1 MRLNFIFCHSTV
13 WVAGN
18 DWKQFALEEGKRWA
32 TRYANYVVSR
42 HPVMVILYEELED
55 RRQIQTQL
63 LRLSNF
69 VRVPVKHSA
78 LQCIMKFAS
87 QFPLKPRPLK
97 TGFQP
102 FKLLPLSD
110 LAMLQQLENKTALK
124 IEQVRALYR
133 PNV

>member
-1 MRLNFIFCHSTV
+1 L

-18 DWKQFALEEGKRWA
+18 VWKQFAVEEGKRWGA
-32 TRYANYVVSR
+32 RYANYVNSR
-42 HPVMVILYEELED
+42 RPVMVIFYEELED
-55 RRQIQTQL
+55 KRQIQTQL

-97 TGFQP
+97 KGFQP
-102 FKLLPLSD
+102 FKLLPVSD
-110 LAMLQQLENKTALK
+110 LVMLQQLENKTALK
-124 IEQVRALYR
+124 IDQVRALYR